1 MDDHGDHFGKW
12 LDSPNPAFVQ
22 RTEEQ
27 WEQIARYVRQAEG
40 KIGPPLPLCLP
51 GEPRECGRSPQQ
63 HVLAWAA
70 AVKAAAQ
77 HIIEQAAPT
86 PAEAAYTAGPLYQQR
101 LLELR
106 RQGAG
111 FDTVPAPSEQPHVSR

>member
-1 MDDHGDHFGKW
+1 MDDHGDEFGRW
-12 LDSPNPAFVQ
+12 LDSPNPAFVP

-27 WEQIARYVRQAEG
+27 REQIARYVRHAAN
-40 KIGPPLPLCLP
+40 KLGPDLPVSLP
-51 GEPRECGRSPQQ
+51 GEPQECGRSPQQ

-70 AVKAAAQ
+70 TVKAAAH

-86 PAEAAYTAGPLYQQR
+86 PAEAAYAAGPMYQQR

-106 RQGAG
+106 KQAAG
-111 FDTVPAPSEQPHVSR
+111 FNAPLAPAEQPHMSR